1 MKRLMVV
8 GGLAVTLAVA
18 ALQHS
23 PPAQSSTPEIK
34 AALVASAL
42 SFEPVPKI
50 DLRVTDYTAPMPI
63 VALATSRSNG
73 PGWIRPTR
81 RYSGNRYQF
90 EYSAHSTQVDTRN
103 ARLGVP
109 LARMPHAD

>member
-81 RYSGNRYQF
+81 RYSGTVTNLN
-90 EYSAHSTQVDTRN
+90 TQRTRHKSIPEM
-103 ARLGVP
+103 RGWEFL
-109 LARMPHAD
+109 